1 MTAAPSSGWDSSPT
15 QASSFTRAETTAMR
29 RALEAALEGPRGANP
44 LVGAALL
51 DAQGRILHVGRHLG
65 AGTPHAEA
73 DLLAQAAR
81 AGTDLSD
88 TTIVVTLEPCDHTG
102 RTGPCSQ
109 AIVEAGI
116 PRAVF
121 ALEDTQAGAG
131 GARRLRAAGIQV
143 RSGLLAARSQA
154 LNARWSRAGHEG
166 RPFVTAKIAQSLDGR
181 IAAADGTSRWIT
193 GERARRHGH
202 ALRARVDAI
211 AVGTGTALADDPRL
225 SARRD
230 DGTPAA
236 SQPLRVVIGHRDVPV
251 QAAVRGHDD
260 RFLQLRTHDPR
271 EALRQLRARGVEHL
285 LLEGGAELISAF
297 LDAEAVDQLIVHQAP
312 LVLGGGRPSIELPG
326 RTSLSQ
332 ALGFAP
338 DPADGGPLR
347 MLGEDVLWQL
357 QPLEPSGAAAA
368 GTEAVALEDGGG

>member
-1 MTAAPSSGWDSSPT
+1 MSAEPTFTEAETAAM
-15 QASSFTRAETTAMR
+15 Q

-73 DLLAQAAR
+73 DVLAQAAR
-81 AGTDLSD
+81 SGTDLRD

-109 AIVEAGI
+109 AILEAGI

-121 ALEDTQAGAG
+121 AVEDTQAGAG
-131 GARRLRAAGIQV
+131 GARRLRAAGVQV
-143 RSGLLAARSQA
+143 RSGLLAEQSRE
-154 LNARWSRAGHEG
+154 LNARWDRAGREG

-181 IAAADGTSRWIT
+181 IAAADGTSQWIT
-193 GERARRHGH
+193 GAPARRHGH
-202 ALRARVDAI
+202 GLRARADAI

-230 DGTPAA
+230 DGTAA
-236 SQPLRVVIGHRDVPV
+236 DSQPLRVVIGHREVPV
-251 QAAVRGHDD
+251 RAAVRGEDG

-271 EALRQLRARGVEHL
+271 EALRELRDRGVGHL
-285 LLEGGAELISAF
+285 LLEGGAGLISAF
-297 LDAEAVDQLIVHQAP
+297 LDADAVDELLVYQAP
-312 LVLGGGRPSIELPG
+312 LLLGGGRPSAELPG

-332 ALGFAP
+332 ALGFVP
-338 DPADGGPLR
+338 DPAGGGPVR
-347 MLGEDVLWQL
+347 MLGPDLLWQL
-357 QPLEPSGAAAA
+357 QPLGPPGDPAEVTQAAAEHDRS
-368 GTEAVALEDGGG
+368 G